1 MQHLIVA
8 AVVALSV
15 LASQQDP
22 AGAPRAS
29 DARTRDIYVSVVDN
43 NGKPVTGLTAADF
56 RVREDNV
63 VREVLSAGP
72 ATEPLTISLLI
83 DDSESAADAIQYM
96 RDALTAFVE
105 RLDGKAEIA
114 VATVGERPTS
124 QLDYTTSTV
133 ALKRTVGRIFQRSG
147 AGSYLLD
154 ALVDISKGLEKRAP
168 KRPTIV
174 AVTIEAGP
182 EFSNRS
188 YQQVLE
194 ALTRSRATLHVLA
207 IGQPASSQTDE
218 MRNRNIVIGDGP
230 DKTGGRRD
238 QVLAPLGLKDRM
250 LQLADELTNQYV
262 VRYGRP
268 EQLIPPEKVQVTVNK
283 PGLTVRAR
291 SSAADK

>member
-1 MQHLIVA
+1 MQQLMVA
-8 AVVALSV
+8 ALVALSV
-15 LASQQDP
+15 LGSVQDP
-22 AGAPRAS
+22 AGSKRAS
-29 DARTRDIYVSVVDN
+29 DARTRDIYVSVLDN

-63 VREVLSAGP
+63 VREVLSAHA

-83 DDSESAADAIQYM
+83 DDSEAAADAIQYM
-96 RDALTAFVE
+96 REALTAFVE

-114 VATVGERPTS
+114 VATVGERTTI

-147 AGSYLLD
+147 AGAYLLD
-154 ALVDISKGLEKRAP
+154 ALVDVSKGLEKRAP

-174 AVTIEAGP
+174 AVTVESGP

-188 YQQVLE
+188 FQQVLE
-194 ALTRSRATLHVLA
+194 ALIRSRATLHVLA
-207 IGQPASSQTDE
+207 LGQPSSSQTDE

-262 VRYGRP
+262 VQYGRP
-268 EQLIPPEKVQVTVNK
+268 EQLIPPEKVQVTVDK

-291 SSAADK
+291 TSAADK

>member
-1 MQHLIVA
+1 MVA

-15 LASQQDP
+15 LGSLQDP
-22 AGAPRAS
+22 ARAPRGS

-63 VREVLSAGP
+63 AREVLSAGV

-83 DDSESAADAIQYM
+83 DDSEAAADAIQYM

-147 AGSYLLD
+147 AGAYLLD
-154 ALVDISKGLEKRAP
+154 ALVDVSKGLEKRAP
-168 KRPTIV
+168 KRPNIV
-174 AVTIEAGP
+174 VVTIEAGP

-188 YQQVLE
+188 FQQVLE

-230 DKTGGRRD
+230 DKSGGRRD
-238 QVLAPLGLKDRM
+238 QVLVPLGLKDRM

-262 VRYGRP
+262 VQYGRP
-268 EQLIPPEKVQVTVNK
+268 EQLIPPEKVQVTVSK

-291 SSAADK
+291 TSAADK

>member
-1 MQHLIVA
+1 MQHLMVA
-8 AVVALSV
+8 VVVALSV
-15 LASQQDP
+15 LGSLQDP
-22 AGAPRAS
+22 AGAKRAS
-29 DARTRDIYVSVVDN
+29 DSRTRDIYVSVVDN

-63 VREVLSAGP
+63 VREVLGAGP

-83 DDSESAADAIQYM
+83 DDSEAAADAIQYM
-96 RDALTAFVE
+96 REALTVFVE

-147 AGSYLLD
+147 AGAYLLD
-154 ALVDISKGLEKRAP
+154 ALIDVSKGLEKRAP

-174 AVTIEAGP
+174 VVTIEAGP

-188 YQQVLE
+188 FQQVLE
-194 ALTRSRATLHVLA
+194 ALTRSRATMHVLA
-207 IGQPASSQTDE
+207 IGQPASSSTDE
-218 MRNRNIVIGDGP
+218 MRNRNIVIGEGP
-230 DKTGGRRD
+230 DKTGGRHD
-238 QVLAPLGLKDRM
+238 QVLVPLGLKDRM
-250 LQLADELTNQYV
+250 LQLADELTSQYV
-262 VRYGRP
+262 VHYGRP
-268 EQLIPPEKVQVTVNK
+268 EQLIPPEKVQVTVSK

-291 SSAADK
+291 TSAADK